1 MEIKK
6 LKCPECGAN
15 FESDEKVSF
24 CSHCGAKLF
33 FDDGTKTV
41 NYNYNY
47 KTEDVAKI
55 KEIEVN
61 KELELNKMKTNSRF
75 VDNKFTLGILLSFAV
90 VIIIFMAMFIYGSNA
105 TNLKSKFWLGV
116 LLFFIFYIAL
126 FMYLHNKSNT
136 QEKNLQDTVN
146 EIQNNINSNNYE
158 VALIKAK
165 SLRYTEKWSNDIKEK
180 WDDTRESLIKII
192 EGKMK

>member
-6 LKCPECGAN
+6 LTCPECGAN

-55 KEIEVN
+55 REIEVN
-61 KELELNKMKTNSRF
+61 RELELNKRQNESLEWKKF
-75 VDNKFTLGILLSFAV
+75 VIGAIV
-90 VIIIFMAMFIYGSNA
+90 VIAFFVILFMSIYN
-105 TNLKSKFWLGV
+105 KSK
-116 LLFFIFYIAL
+116 
-126 FMYLHNKSNT
+126 S
-136 QEKNLQDTVN
+136 QEKELQSIVDSIYVD
-146 EIQNNINSNNYE
+146 INAGNYDS
-158 VALIKAK
+158 ALIKAK
-165 SLRYTEKWSNDIKEK
+165 SLYLTDVWSNEQEEKWNS
-180 WDDTRESLIKII
+180 TRESLIKLI

>member
-6 LKCPECGAN
+6 LTCPECGAN

-55 KEIEVN
+55 REIEVN
-61 KELELNKMKTNSRF
+61 RELELNKRQNESLEWKKF
-75 VDNKFTLGILLSFAV
+75 VIGAIVFIAFF
-90 VIIIFMAMFIYGSNA
+90 VI
-105 TNLKSKFWLGV
+105 
-116 LLFFIFYIAL
+116 L
-126 FMYLHNKSNT
+126 FMSIYNKCKS
-136 QEKNLQDTVN
+136 QEKELQSIVDSIYVD
-146 EIQNNINSNNYE
+146 INAGNYDS
-158 VALIKAK
+158 ALIKAK
-165 SLRYTEKWSNDIKEK
+165 SLYLTDVWSNEQEEKWNS
-180 WDDTRESLIKII
+180 TRESLIKLI

>member
-6 LKCPECGAN
+6 LTCPECGAN

-55 KEIEVN
+55 REIEVN
-61 KELELNKMKTNSRF
+61 RELELNKRQNESLEWKKF
-75 VDNKFTLGILLSFAV
+75 VIGAIV
-90 VIIIFMAMFIYGSNA
+90 VIAFFVILFMSIYN
-105 TNLKSKFWLGV
+105 KSK
-116 LLFFIFYIAL
+116 
-126 FMYLHNKSNT
+126 S
-136 QEKNLQDTVN
+136 QEKELQSIVDSIYVD
-146 EIQNNINSNNYE
+146 INAGNYDS
-158 VALIKAK
+158 ALIKAK
-165 SLRYTEKWSNDIKEK
+165 SLYLTEVWFNEQEEKWNS
-180 WDDTRESLIKII
+180 TRESLIKLI

>member
-6 LKCPECGAN
+6 LTCPECGAN

-55 KEIEVN
+55 REIEVN
-61 KELELNKMKTNSRF
+61 RELELNKRQNESLEWKKF
-75 VDNKFTLGILLSFAV
+75 VIGAIVFIAFFVIL
-90 VIIIFMAMFIYGSNA
+90 FMSIYN
-105 TNLKSKFWLGV
+105 KSK
-116 LLFFIFYIAL
+116 
-126 FMYLHNKSNT
+126 S
-136 QEKNLQDTVN
+136 QEKELQSIVDSIYVD
-146 EIQNNINSNNYE
+146 INAGNYDS
-158 VALIKAK
+158 ALIKAK
-165 SLRYTEKWSNDIKEK
+165 SLYPTDVWSNEQEEKWIS
-180 WDDTRESLIKII
+180 TRESLIKLI

>member
-6 LKCPECGAN
+6 LTCPECGAN

-55 KEIEVN
+55 REIEVN
-61 KELELNKMKTNSRF
+61 RELELNKRQNESLEWKKF
-75 VDNKFTLGILLSFAV
+75 VIGAIV
-90 VIIIFMAMFIYGSNA
+90 VIAFFVILFMSIYN
-105 TNLKSKFWLGV
+105 KSK
-116 LLFFIFYIAL
+116 
-126 FMYLHNKSNT
+126 S
-136 QEKNLQDTVN
+136 QEKELQSIVDSIYVD
-146 EIQNNINSNNYE
+146 INAGNYDS
-158 VALIKAK
+158 ALIKAK
-165 SLRYTEKWSNDIKEK
+165 SLYLTDVWSNEQEEKWNS
-180 WDDTRESLIKII
+180 TRESLIKLI
-192 EGKMK
+192 EEKMKK

>member
-6 LKCPECGAN
+6 LRCPECGAN

-55 KEIEVN
+55 REIEVN
-61 KELELNKMKTNSRF
+61 KELELNKRKELSREGIKFAIGAILVIAFF
-75 VDNKFTLGILLSFAV
+75 VIL
-90 VIIIFMAMFIYGSNA
+90 FISIYN
-105 TNLKSKFWLGV
+105 KSK
-116 LLFFIFYIAL
+116 
-126 FMYLHNKSNT
+126 S
-136 QEKNLQDTVN
+136 QEQELQSIVN
-146 EIQNNINSNNYE
+146 EIYIDINAGNYDS
-158 VALIKAK
+158 ALIKAK
-165 SLRYTEKWSNDIKEK
+165 SLYLTDVWSSEQEEKWNS
-180 WDDTRESLIKII
+180 TRESLIQLI
-192 EGKMK
+192 EEKMKK

>member
-6 LKCPECGAN
+6 LTCPECGAN

-55 KEIEVN
+55 REIEVN
-61 KELELNKMKTNSRF
+61 RELELNKRQNESLEWKKF
-75 VDNKFTLGILLSFAV
+75 VIGAIVFIAFFVIL
-90 VIIIFMAMFIYGSNA
+90 FMSIYN
-105 TNLKSKFWLGV
+105 KSK
-116 LLFFIFYIAL
+116 
-126 FMYLHNKSNT
+126 S
-136 QEKNLQDTVN
+136 QEKELQSIVDSIYVD
-146 EIQNNINSNNYE
+146 INAGNYDS
-158 VALIKAK
+158 ALIKAK
-165 SLRYTEKWSNDIKEK
+165 SLYLTDVWSNEQEEKWNS
-180 WDDTRESLIKII
+180 TRESLIKLI

>member
-6 LKCPECGAN
+6 LTCPECGAN

-55 KEIEVN
+55 REIEVN
-61 KELELNKMKTNSRF
+61 RELELNKRQNESLEWKKF
-75 VDNKFTLGILLSFAV
+75 VIGAIV
-90 VIIIFMAMFIYGSNA
+90 VIAFFVILFMSIYN
-105 TNLKSKFWLGV
+105 KSK
-116 LLFFIFYIAL
+116 
-126 FMYLHNKSNT
+126 S
-136 QEKNLQDTVN
+136 QEKELQSIVDSIYVD
-146 EIQNNINSNNYE
+146 INAGNYDS
-158 VALIKAK
+158 ALIKAK
-165 SLRYTEKWSNDIKEK
+165 SLYLTEVWSNEQEEKWNS
-180 WDDTRESLIKII
+180 TRESLIKLI

>member
-55 KEIEVN
+55 REIEVN
-61 KELELNKMKTNSRF
+61 RELELNKRQEESCSQKKVGLCM
-75 VDNKFTLGILLSFAV
+75 I
-90 VIIIFMAMFIYGSNA
+90 
-105 TNLKSKFWLGV
+105 
-116 LLFFIFYIAL
+116 LFFVIFIIGFGFL
-126 FMYLHNKSNT
+126 FMGIKKGSDS
-136 QEKNLQDTVN
+136 QEKELQSIVN
-146 EIQNNINSNNYE
+146 EIYIDINAGNYE
-158 VALIKAK
+158 SALIKAK
-165 SLRYTEKWSNDIKEK
+165 SLHYTADWSQEIEEK

-192 EGKMK
+192 EEKMK

>member
-1 MEIKK
+1 MELKV

-55 KEIEVN
+55 REIEVN
-61 KELELNKMKTNSRF
+61 RELELNKRQNESLEWKKF
-75 VDNKFTLGILLSFAV
+75 VIGAIV
-90 VIIIFMAMFIYGSNA
+90 VIAFFVILFMSIYN
-105 TNLKSKFWLGV
+105 KSK
-116 LLFFIFYIAL
+116 
-126 FMYLHNKSNT
+126 S
-136 QEKNLQDTVN
+136 QEKELQSIVDSIYVD
-146 EIQNNINSNNYE
+146 INAGNYDS
-158 VALIKAK
+158 ALIKAK
-165 SLRYTEKWSNDIKEK
+165 SLYLTDVWSNEQEEKWNS
-180 WDDTRESLIKII
+180 TRESLIKLI

>member
-6 LKCPECGAN
+6 LTCPECGAN

-55 KEIEVN
+55 REIEVN
-61 KELELNKMKTNSRF
+61 RELELNKRQNESLEWKKF
-75 VDNKFTLGILLSFAV
+75 VIGAIV
-90 VIIIFMAMFIYGSNA
+90 VIAFFVILFMSIYN
-105 TNLKSKFWLGV
+105 KSK
-116 LLFFIFYIAL
+116 
-126 FMYLHNKSNT
+126 S
-136 QEKNLQDTVN
+136 QEKELQSIVDSIYVD
-146 EIQNNINSNNYE
+146 INAGNYDS
-158 VALIKAK
+158 ALIKAK
-165 SLRYTEKWSNDIKEK
+165 SLYLTEVWSNEQEEKWNS
-180 WDDTRESLIKII
+180 TRESLIKLNKR
-192 EGKMK
+192 KMK

>member
-24 CSHCGAKLF
+24 CSHCGAKLY

-61 KELELNKMKTNSRF
+61 KELELNKRQEEKKE
-75 VDNKFTLGILLSFAV
+75 NKNFLIGFILFIGIFIIGFASLFGG
-90 VIIIFMAMFIYGSNA
+90 IKKGSDE
-105 TNLKSKFWLGV
+105 
-116 LLFFIFYIAL
+116 
-126 FMYLHNKSNT
+126 
-136 QEKNLQDTVN
+136 QEKQLQSIVN
-146 EIQNNINSNNYE
+146 EIYDDINVGNYE
-158 VALIKAK
+158 SALIKAK
-165 SLRYTEKWSNDIKEK
+165 SLHYTADWSHEIEEK

-192 EGKMK
+192 EEKMK

>member
-6 LKCPECGAN
+6 LTCPECGAN
-15 FESDEKVSF
+15 FESDEKVSY

-61 KELELNKMKTNSRF
+61 RELELNKRQETKNSNKNFLIGMVLFIAIFIMGF
-75 VDNKFTLGILLSFAV
+75 VFLFNGIKK
-90 VIIIFMAMFIYGSNA
+90 GSD
-105 TNLKSKFWLGV
+105 S
-116 LLFFIFYIAL
+116 
-126 FMYLHNKSNT
+126 
-136 QEKNLQDTVN
+136 QEKELQSIVDSIYVD
-146 EIQNNINSNNYE
+146 INAGNYDS
-158 VALIKAK
+158 ALIKAK
-165 SLRYTEKWSNDIKEK
+165 SLHYTADWSHEIEEK
-180 WDDTRESLIKII
+180 WDDTREALIKII
-192 EGKMK
+192 EEKMKR